1 MDKITAEY
9 FVSECE
15 KDGVKIER
23 LNLDSGLLTL
33 RKDFK
38 PGDLSEYSEAE
49 SSTSII
55 YSVPCVKSQSSTWG
69 TTGDGVGGYVGCKN
83 GVMRINRSSCKKAF
97 LKEVKRI
104 LESKGIT
111 FQNGES

>member
-1 MDKITAEY
+1 MEYITPQN
-9 FVSECE
+9 FVMECQ

-23 LNLDSGLLTL
+23 LNLQTGLLTL
-33 RKDFK
+33 TKYFTA
-38 PGDLSEYSEAE
+38 GSLSEYTTAE
-49 SSTSII
+49 SDTSII

-97 LKEVKRI
+97 LKEVKKI
-104 LESKGIT
+104 LESQGIT
-111 FQNGES
+111 VNEE